1 MERQSNLAHAQKN
14 AASKKKGQ
22 ANIRI
27 VKKNHGVRKTR
38 FLVAKVALCVAIFFA
53 GIIGVIMSQVAITEV
68 TMNITESSRKL
79 EILESDYRT
88 LTAELESSVALN
100 NIESTV
106 TREKGMSKL
115 RDDQVIYVNLSDG
128 DSVDVVESSSASFL
142 EKLKETFLSVME
154 YLKPEKNTM
163 K

>member
-1 MERQSNLAHAQKN
+1 MARQTNLARAHKSAAPQKRHT
-14 AASKKKGQ
+14 
-22 ANIRI
+22 NIKI
-27 VKKNHGVRKTR
+27 VKKNQRVRKTR
-38 FLVAKVALCVAIFFA
+38 FLVAKVALCVGIFFA

-128 DSVDVVESSSASFL
+128 DSVDVVESSSTSFL